1 MTTEEHTA
9 AAAEPP
15 FAKYPSPLLEWHAH
29 VVITRSFKGS
39 APSLPLLPSSPS
51 PRHGRRHCCATL
63 WLDQARSGGRS
74 SPSTFTQKLR
84 QVVEIEHGTALRRR
98 GLLFSSPALPRINR
112 DDNDADQFIGSGGG
126 A

>member
-1 MTTEEHTA
+1 MTTEEQT
-9 AAAEPP
+9 AAAEPQ

-39 APSLPLLPSSPS
+39 TPSLPSSIFFS
-51 PRHGRRHCCATL
+51 PRHGRHCCATL

-74 SPSTFTQKLR
+74 SPSTFTQKPRL
-84 QVVEIEHGTALRRR
+84 VVEIEHGTALRRR
-98 GLLFSSPALPRINR
+98 DLLFSSPALPRINR

>member
-39 APSLPLLPSSPS
+39 APSLPLPSFHLLRRLDTAATAVQLYGLTKRDQVVGQVHLLS
-51 PRHGRRHCCATL
+51 PRSYGRL
-63 WLDQARSGGRS
+63 S
-74 SPSTFTQKLR
+74 K
-84 QVVEIEHGTALRRR
+84 
-98 GLLFSSPALPRINR
+98 
-112 DDNDADQFIGSGGG
+112 
-126 A
+126 

>member
-39 APSLPLLPSSPS
+39 TISLPPSPS
-51 PRHGRRHCCATL
+51 FHLLRRLATAAATAVQL
-63 WLDQARSGGRS
+63 YGLTKRD
-74 SPSTFTQKLR
+74 
-84 QVVEIEHGTALRRR
+84 QVVGQVH
-98 GLLFSSPALPRINR
+98 LLSPRSYGRL
-112 DDNDADQFIGSGGG
+112 SK
-126 A
+126 